1 MASRPRRS
9 PRRVGAAA
17 NGRDVLTSVA
27 GYRLG
32 MSTLDE
38 WLTDSGRAL
47 GLDTPAIPADL
58 RNQLLDL
65 TRDVAHGV
73 ARIAG
78 PLTCYQ
84 LGLAVGRGAA
94 PSAALAAV
102 TDLARARLTDT
113 AEESDAAAPEQAVP
127 GGDTAVAAAHEAAD
141 QASAPGGEESR

>member
-1 MASRPRRS
+1 
-9 PRRVGAAA
+9 
-17 NGRDVLTSVA
+17 
-27 GYRLG
+27 

-38 WLTDSGRAL
+38 WLTESGRAL

-102 TDLARARLTDT
+102 TDLARARLTET
-113 AEESDAAAPEQAVP
+113 AEEAGGAAPEQVVP
-127 GGDTAVAAAHEAAD
+127 GGDTHVAAAHEAAD
-141 QASAPGGEESR
+141 QADAPGRAESP